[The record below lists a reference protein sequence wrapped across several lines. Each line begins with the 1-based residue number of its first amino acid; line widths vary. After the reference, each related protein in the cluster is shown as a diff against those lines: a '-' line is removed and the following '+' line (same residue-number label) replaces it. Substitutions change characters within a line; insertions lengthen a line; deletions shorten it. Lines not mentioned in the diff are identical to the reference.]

1 VVDAVNNGLWQV
13 GRGAGEVVDKALLCK
28 HSSTTMHAGAT
39 LKQCLSVCTHK
50 FSTLLSLIS
59 PTQVLDLALVE
70 QDNATSLEGA
80 EWRAMS
86 DQERLAA
93 CTPLRVLAKASPHSK
108 LPNFD
113 DETHVLLRP
122 FVDCLLKKPDILTL
136 FLRAIPTERSPF
148 VDCCSVASKQRI
160 ASIHPSKHTW

>member
-1 VVDAVNNGLWQV
+1 VAQLKLVSAGGLRAAVVDAVNNGLWQV

-93 CTPLRVLAKASPHSK
+93 CTPLRVLAKASPHDK
-108 LPNFD
+108 A
-113 DETHVLLRP
+113 LL
-122 FVDCLLKKPDILTL
+122 VQALQ
-136 FLRAIPTERSPF
+136 
-148 VDCCSVASKQRI
+148 ASQ
-160 ASIHPSKHTW
+160 